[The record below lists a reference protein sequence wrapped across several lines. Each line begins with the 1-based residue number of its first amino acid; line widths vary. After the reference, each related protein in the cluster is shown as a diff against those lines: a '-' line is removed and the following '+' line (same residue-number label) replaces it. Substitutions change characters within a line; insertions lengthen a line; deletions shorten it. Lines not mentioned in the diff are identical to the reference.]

1 MHAGLVSVMTNAC
14 TLQMCA
20 HNRWVRTW
28 ILIYT
33 QTYVY
38 AYAHAPLAR
47 THSHAANTR
56 TLQTPHTHTP
66 STSLSPSLPRSLSLS
81 NWHLDLLNVFNL
93 ESRHTALVFEKRK
106 SHALYIHHLRMRAC
120 LCVSCMHKIHGWIC
134 KQQEWIRTA
143 SCAHTKLLRFTL
155 SHMPSKIT
163 EP

>member
-1 MHAGLVSVMTNAC
+1 MYTANVCSQPVSAYVNTYIHANLCICIRTR
-14 TLQMCA
+14 TTCA
-20 HNRWVRTW
+20 HT
-28 ILIYT
+28 
-33 QTYVY
+33 
-38 AYAHAPLAR
+38 LAR
-47 THSHAANTR
+47 CKHSHAANTR

-66 STSLSPSLPRSLSLS
+66 STSLSLSLPRSLSLS

-93 ESRHTALVFEKRK
+93 ESRHNALVFEKRK